1 MKNRGSRC
9 SVRSRGKGLLTALLL
24 PALAVTSGCSLEENP
39 ASALS
44 PENFY
49 RNADEVLGGVT
60 AAYSELRNTLWA
72 YYNLSEITTDEMV
85 VPTRGQDW
93 FDNGRW
99 LEIHEHTWTANSP
112 SGLDDINGMWNVLF
126 AGVAKS
132 NVVLEALQ
140 DVTVA
145 DQATFEA
152 ELRTLRA
159 FYYYMLMDM
168 FGGVPIATDT
178 EVKPRPQAS
187 RAEVFNFIESELLDA
202 RDDLPMSWPA
212 NFNGRLTQGAA
223 DAILANMYLNAEVFT
238 GTVSSSGLQPG
249 QARWQDAI
257 AAADR
262 VINSGVYSLASDW
275 DLNFAPDNFTSPEN
289 ILVVKNLNESGLG
302 LNFVMRALHY
312 NHISPSPWNGFS
324 TLASTFNSFDTD
336 DERTDIFLVGP
347 QVNLE
352 TGEPITDRSGAPLV
366 ITPDIGNVRQAS
378 ESEGVR
384 IVKWRLDPERV
395 AENNSNDVA
404 YFRLAEMYMIKAE
417 AMNELGM
424 TGAAV
429 DIVNQLR
436 ARVFEPD
443 EPINAA
449 DFTQASFRDRI
460 LQERLWEFTAEAK
473 RRQDLIRHGKFTD
486 AWEFKPPTEPFRI
499 LMPIPQPQLDT
510 NPELTQNPGY

>member
-1 MKNRGSRC
+1 
-9 SVRSRGKGLLTALLL
+9 
-24 PALAVTSGCSLEENP
+24 
-39 ASALS
+39 
-44 PENFY
+44 
-49 RNADEVLGGVT
+49 
-60 AAYSELRNTLWA
+60 
-72 YYNLSEITTDEMV
+72 
-85 VPTRGQDW
+85 
-93 FDNGRW
+93 
-99 LEIHEHTWTANSP
+99 
-112 SGLDDINGMWNVLF
+112 
-126 AGVAKS
+126 
-132 NVVLEALQ
+132 
-140 DVTVA
+140 
-145 DQATFEA
+145 
-152 ELRTLRA
+152 
-159 FYYYMLMDM
+159 
-168 FGGVPIATDT
+168 
-178 EVKPRPQAS
+178 
-187 RAEVFNFIESELLDA
+187 
-202 RDDLPMSWPA
+202 
-212 NFNGRLTQGAA
+212 
-223 DAILANMYLNAEVFT
+223 
-238 GTVSSSGLQPG
+238 
-249 QARWQDAI
+249 
-257 AAADR
+257 
-262 VINSGVYSLASDW
+262 
-275 DLNFAPDNFTSPEN
+275 EN